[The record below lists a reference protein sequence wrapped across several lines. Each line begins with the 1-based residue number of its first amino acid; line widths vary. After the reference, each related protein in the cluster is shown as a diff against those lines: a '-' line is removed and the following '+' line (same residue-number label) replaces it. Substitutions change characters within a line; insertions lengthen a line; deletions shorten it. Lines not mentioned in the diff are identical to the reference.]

1 MKYRIPVI
9 TILQLHLLVQVANGE
24 INETV
29 VRKGN
34 EAVLRLRYTPHTCIV
49 ETACFSHLAI
59 LYVLQIT
66 LLKN

>member
-29 VRKGN
+29 VREGN

-49 ETACFSHLAI
+49 ETACFLHLAI